1 MVDSI
6 VYVFNQYYLDLLK
19 RVKNSAKKFKEKSKS
34 AKNVLTSVKSN
45 YSTFDKTEIANIE
58 FVNEN
63 VPDEFWKEII
73 DKEELSQEY
82 MKSSEY
88 VLYNNITIS
97 TIAKLVK
104 DNDKLHYYL
113 LIFSI
118 FRHSNIHDDDTK
130 ILVECLKKNQIDD
143 SAPEEYKHTLE
154 KIIKIGN
161 KESSNSDPFNVG
173 GLTDTSIG
181 KLAKDIVSDLDLS
194 KIKQSIEKDGDILSA
209 LGSKE
214 SGLGDLLSNVS
225 KKMSEKLASGE
236 INQQEL
242 LGDALKF
249 AGNIGGGGKKGSGMP
264 DLSSMMKMMSS
275 MGGMPNMSGAK
286 AGKVKQ
292 KMAQM
297 TKKNAQVERMK
308 QKLDDN
314 N

>member
-1 MVDSI
+1 MVDSR

-19 RVKNSAKKFKEKSKS
+19 KIKNNAKRFKEKSKS

-45 YSTFDKTEIANIE
+45 YSTFDKTEITNIE
-58 FVNEN
+58 FVNAN

-73 DKEELSQEY
+73 DAEELSQEY
-82 MKSSEY
+82 IKSSEY

-104 DNDKLHYYL
+104 DNAKLHYYL

-118 FRHSNIHDDDTK
+118 FKNSNITDDDTK
-130 ILVECLKKNQIDD
+130 ALLECLKKNQIDE
-143 SAPEEYKHTLE
+143 STPEKYKTTLE
-154 KIIKIGN
+154 KIIKIGK
-161 KESSNSDPFNVG
+161 KEASNSDPFNVQ

-225 KKMSEKLASGE
+225 KKMSDKLASGE

-249 AGNIGGGGKKGSGMP
+249 AGNIGGGGNKGGGMP

-292 KMAQM
+292 KMTQM

-308 QKLDDN
+308 QKLDN

>member
-1 MVDSI
+1 MVDSR

-45 YSTFDKTEIANIE
+45 YSTFDKTEITNIE

-118 FRHSNIHDDDTK
+118 FRNSNINDDDTK

-143 SAPEEYKHTLE
+143 NAPEEYKHTLE

-249 AGNIGGGGKKGSGMP
+249 AGNIGGGGKKDSGMP

-308 QKLDDN
+308 KKLDDN

>member
-1 MVDSI
+1 MNQETYDAISKLGNPSLIAEKLKEYDAEFREAYRKFGNALRNKAYRDKNKDETNKQDICKIIDSC
-6 VYVFNQYYLDLLK
+6 
-19 RVKNSAKKFKEKSKS
+19 KK
-34 AKNVLTSVKSN
+34 
-45 YSTFDKTEIANIE
+45 
-58 FVNEN
+58 
-63 VPDEFWKEII
+63 KEII

-118 FRHSNIHDDDTK
+118 FRNSNINDDDTK

-225 KKMSEKLASGE
+225 KKMSDKLASGE

-308 QKLDDN
+308 QKLEEKS
-314 N
+314 